1 MENKEKEKKLFI
13 KVSSLE
19 SIPSPPSPVERS
31 LNSDKKYSNFYRK
44 KYRRLK
50 RNKKYKSDIKTQWHS
65 PRYSS
70 IISENNT
77 EDILHS
83 DGDIDFKEPI
93 TP

>member
-1 MENKEKEKKLFI
+1 MKKEKKKEKKLFI

-19 SIPSPPSPVERS
+19 SIPSPPTPVERS
-31 LNSDKKYSNFYRK
+31 LNSDKKYSNFYKK

-50 RNKKYKSDIKTQWHS
+50 RSKKYKADTKTQWYS

-70 IISENNT
+70 ISLEDNT

-83 DGDIDFKEPI
+83 DGDIKE
-93 TP
+93 